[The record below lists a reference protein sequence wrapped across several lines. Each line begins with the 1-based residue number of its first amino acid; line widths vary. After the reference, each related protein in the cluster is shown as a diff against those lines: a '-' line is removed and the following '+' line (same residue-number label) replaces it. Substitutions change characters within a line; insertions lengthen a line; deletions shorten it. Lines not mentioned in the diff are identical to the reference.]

1 MTQTFQGARR
11 ALLPLAA
18 LVQITGLAATPVAVS
33 YPPAEDIHSEVL
45 RRYLNAVELQ
55 QIVGRCV
62 DVEVTIQASLP
73 KLNRQ
78 AEARVMRSTSCTGR
92 ITYQSLEAGGDSMV
106 RREVIARYLAA
117 EGQAAGMDDI
127 AITASHYR
135 FRFVRSVVEPNSD
148 QPDRRIH
155 IFQLTPKQKR
165 VGLFKG
171 ELWLDGQTGM
181 PVHVSG
187 RFVRSPSVF
196 LKRIEFARDYQ
207 ILNGL
212 AIPDR
217 VVITV
222 ETRLAGHAE
231 LSVQFSHYAYREFL

>member
-18 LVQITGLAATPVAVS
+18 LLQFAGLAAPPVAVS
-33 YPPAEDIHSEVL
+33 YVPAEDAHSEVL

-55 QIVGRCV
+55 QMVGRCV

-73 KLNRQ
+73 KLDRQ
-78 AEARVMRSTSCTGR
+78 AEVRVLRSTSCTGKVS
-92 ITYQSLEAGGDSMV
+92 YQSLDAGGDSMV

-117 EGQAAGMDDI
+117 AGQAQGMDEV

-135 FRFVRSVVEPNSD
+135 FRFVRSVEQPN
-148 QPDRRIH
+148 RRIH
-155 IFQLTPKQKR
+155 IFQLSPKQKR

-181 PVHVSG
+181 PVHESG

-196 LKRIEFARDYQ
+196 LKRIEFARDYR

-217 VVITV
+217 LVTTV
-222 ETRLAGHAE
+222 ETRLVGRAE
-231 LSVQFSHYAYREFL
+231 LSVQFNHYAYREFL